1 MPEADPERDERTRV
15 RLTPDSPEPRLI
27 LGVLPSTRS
36 RRGERIR
43 REAATPALVV
53 VGVGLVAGSLALLK
67 NVMLPTF
74 SRNAPASIWVQ
85 PASAADK
92 PIAPSLARTVVAEV
106 ASRHTGR
113 GTDPS
118 PADDSRHRRNRGH
131 RRAAGDDARQGP
143 NRGSDDAVATSGEG
157 PSSGSSA
164 QSGSG
169 SDDATVRSGS
179 GSGSR
184 TSDDAPT
191 ETVSID
197 GDAGSSSSGSGSSSS
212 GSSGSSGSGSSGSDH
227 SGSSGSSGSDDS
239 P

>member
-1 MPEADPERDERTRV
+1 MPEADPQRNERTRV

-92 PIAPSLARTVVAEV
+92 PVAPSLARAIGAEV
-106 ASRHTGR
+106 ASRRAGR
-113 GTDPS
+113 RTDPS
-118 PADDSRHRRNRGH
+118 SADDSRHRRNRGH

-143 NRGSDDAVATSGEG
+143 DRGSDDAVATSGES
-157 PSSGSSA
+157 PSSESSA

-169 SDDATVRSGS
+169 SDDGTVRSGS

-184 TSDDAPT
+184 TSDDVPT
-191 ETVSID
+191 ETAPID
-197 GDAGSSSSGSGSSSS
+197 DHAGSSSSGSGSSSS
-212 GSSGSSGSGSSGSDH
+212 GSSGTSGPDHSGGSGSSGSD
-227 SGSSGSSGSDDS
+227 D
-239 P
+239 PP